1 MNLLEKQQK
10 KKTHNKG
17 FGSKNG
23 EGSAKKCITIL
34 LKKIT
39 VGRLGQFLKKPQN
52 KHQCFWGK
60 SS

>member
-34 LKKIT
+34 FKKIT

-52 KHQCFWGK
+52 KLQCF
-60 SS
+60 